1 MIMNKII
8 LLGRL
13 TKAPEIMTTSNEK
26 LVGKFTL
33 AVPRKYVKDG
43 DERKTDF
50 INIVAFGKT
59 AEFIGKFFQKG
70 QQVLVTGRLEINPY
84 EDENGE
90 KRYNAQVIGEEF
102 DFADTKKENLEK
114 AEENLDFLYENNN
127 LVEKNEEETKVE
139 KDKTEEDDFPF

>member
-13 TKAPEIMTTSNEK
+13 TKSPEIMTTSNEK

-33 AVPRKYVKDG
+33 AVPRKYVKEG
-43 DERKTDF
+43 AERESDF
-50 INIVAFGKT
+50 INIVTFGKN

-70 QQVLVTGRLEINPY
+70 QQVLVTGRLEINQY

-90 KRYNAQVIGEEF
+90 KRYNAQIIGEEF
-102 DFADTKKENLEK
+102 DFADTKKEISEK
-114 AEENLDFLYENNN
+114 VEENLDFLYENNN

-139 KDKTEEDDFPF
+139 NNETEDDDFPF